1 MRSMEN
7 RFQLSDLTKVT
18 GEAAHAAGLLSD
30 DQIES
35 VCLLQAAAIEL
46 LKVHP
51 ELGDISRA
59 SESELQEHIAKAN
72 ISKDAVYATAAT
84 LKPSGRVP
92 DGVPR
97 FGDLLD
103 KKGYLP
109 KKKSNPLLA
118 AQAAARMAEQ
128 VEKMTKGT
136 VEGNLEAVLKP
147 RPWIEAGKDKGEP
160 EYATAAQAANHLA
173 EIFAAGLANNPRIA
187 QDTDIRRAM
196 MAFQIYDSQ
205 TLKRAGTELE
215 QVGEKAAGKAMKDVR
230 EPLHGVSKVGVFS
243 EYANTG
249 SLLEDM
255 QKGLS
260 KLGLPAEAMPLINQ
274 RLQQAKGMEHKGLPV
289 PAMFRRQHEVDV
301 GSWAKRVS
309 NNARGGMET
318 GR

>member
-1 MRSMEN
+1 MSN
-7 RFQLSDLTKVT
+7 SLQLNDLTKVT

-51 ELGDISRA
+51 ELGDLSRA
-59 SESELQEHIAKAN
+59 SEKDLLGYIAEAK

-128 VEKMTKGT
+128 VEKMAKGT

-160 EYATAAQAANHLA
+160 EYATAAQATNHLA
-173 EIFAAGLANNPRIA
+173 EIFAAGLANNPQLA
-187 QDTDIRRAM
+187 QDADIRRAM
-196 MAFQIYDSQ
+196 MAFQIYASQ
-205 TLKRAGTELE
+205 TLKRAGSELE
-215 QVGEKAAGKAMKDVR
+215 QVGEKEAGKAMKDAR
-230 EPLHGVSKVGVFS
+230 EPLHGVSRVGIFS
-243 EYANTG
+243 EYANTS
-249 SLLEDM
+249 SLVEDM

-260 KLGLPAEAMPLINQ
+260 KLGLPAEAKQMIGQ
-274 RLQQAKGMEHKGLPV
+274 RLQQAKGMEHKGLPM
-289 PAMFRRQHEVDV
+289 PAFLRSTRDVDV
-301 GSWAKRVS
+301 GGWAKRVS
-309 NNARGGMET
+309 NNARGNNGISV
-318 GR
+318 

>member
-1 MRSMEN
+1 MSN
-7 RFQLSDLTKVT
+7 SLQLNDLTKVT
-18 GEAAHAAGLLSD
+18 GEAAHAAGLLSG

-51 ELGDISRA
+51 ELGHLSRA
-59 SESELQEHIAKAN
+59 SEKELQEQIAKAN
-72 ISKDAVYATAAT
+72 LNQEAILATAAT

-128 VEKMTKGT
+128 AEKMAKGT
-136 VEGNLEAVLKP
+136 VENNLENVLKP

-160 EYATAAQAANHLA
+160 EYATAAQATSHLA
-173 EIFAAGLANNPRIA
+173 DIFAAGLAANPQLA
-187 QDTDIRRAM
+187 QDADIRRAM
-196 MAFQIYDSQ
+196 MAFQIYASQ
-205 TLKRAGTELE
+205 TLKCAGTELE
-215 QVGEKAAGKAMKDVR
+215 QVGEKEAGKAIKDAR
-230 EPLHGVSKVGVFS
+230 EPLHGVGRVGVFS
-243 EYANTG
+243 EYANTS
-249 SLLEDM
+249 SLVEDM
-255 QKGLS
+255 QKGLN
-260 KLGLPAEAMPLINQ
+260 KLGLPAEAMLLIGQ
-274 RLQQAKGMEHKGLPV
+274 RLQQAKGMEHKGLPM
-289 PAMFRRQHEVDV
+289 PAFMRSMCEVDA

-309 NNARGGMET
+309 SQPQGSRSKG
-318 GR
+318 